1 MPQRGKK
8 IQKSNKDVEGKT
20 PSRLYNLIVYLI
32 GGPISDEFEGLIIS
46 RTIQIRGN
54 QTLEDLHRTIFKAF
68 DRFDE
73 HLYEFMLG
81 VVPDDRSSIY
91 SLPSEVE
98 IPGLDEEMGGDVRTT
113 NIDSLGLEVDRAFGY
128 RFDFGDE
135 WLHQIDVTAIVDYSG
150 KGKYPKVTK
159 KVSKSPL
166 STLTRTMN
174 SPGSLIFIFCY
185 IFLLHVYL

>member
-20 PSRLYNLIVYLI
+20 PSRLYTLIVYLI

-113 NIDSLGLEVDRAFGY
+113 TIDSLGLEVGRAFGY

-159 KVSKSPL
+159 KVSKSP
-166 STLTRTMN
+166 
-174 SPGSLIFIFCY
+174 PQY
-185 IFLLHVYL
+185 PDADDE